1 MENTAP
7 RAPSERA
14 EAKAGAPAQR
24 VEAKPNPH
32 AERDPDLGDPSAG
45 EPRAAPRTAGRPAPQ
60 APEGGSSHASVAA
73 DNLQAQTLYAAGTI
87 NNHYHGRLEVERA
100 THAQWKPLPWPDVLG
115 RKITSVGE
123 QAVKA
128 SLILKH
134 SRLLVLSG
142 EPELGKATLALDI
155 IRRAAK
161 DRATLCEVLQCH
173 ALDATMNV
181 PLEAWAADPAYRDR
195 AVLLKDAFAHG
206 NASLRGLGRRLSRE
220 QLAQLTEALGRANMF
235 VVVTSDTAALPP
247 EWRSVADELCC
258 ELSPPPHD
266 VLRRHLNDEIAGF
279 AARPRVGPAPA
290 LQLDDEQRAQLPAAL
305 RTIPRLIR
313 FSRHYFEALACGRS
327 TIAAALRDFDSLTHW
342 FMIELRDG
350 APAAWCL
357 AFALCLLEA
366 DPAVRTVPWAAVMA
380 LAGLLARHLRHSIPS
395 WKGRQPPFVEPD
407 ETLLAAARMEIVAD
421 TSANGDHVRFLDDR
435 YGVDLWRVL
444 AQSGRA
450 LLWTIYPLLA
460 THVDR
465 RGLFWLD
472 TMTALGRI
480 GAIDGMARLDQPL
493 RRLAGTTSRLDHL
506 ALGRLLVGVLAGAD
520 DRPSQP
526 PGSSACF
533 ESCVRSLRTGAEHG
547 SAWPFMLAMRE
558 IGLGNLTRAVREMVD
573 VTQKRIGPRLSGLDA
588 LHRMLVSALGKQRDA
603 LGGLSKNVEVARQLD
618 RSMNESLREL
628 FGLVFDSEIVDLLD
642 AARFAT
648 IGLCF
653 GRNPVEVCI
662 AFLPHLET
670 DTTSAVT
677 APDPA
682 IGCIVAM
689 LFFAGGPDAVFSVID
704 RDEFAQQASI
714 VGGTALKQ
722 SRVILGL
729 ADDPSGR
736 AGPFARFLACTF
748 ESLSALPPAIGGPMR
763 DHLLLRV
770 KRWCR
775 DGVRATP
782 TTPAVKEL
790 LCRLRGDARSSLST
804 AVTTLLRSDEEFRK
818 AGGPLRALAVDV
830 LTDHIE
836 RRRT

>member
-7 RAPSERA
+7 RAHGERA
-14 EAKAGAPAQR
+14 EAKAGAPAQN
-24 VEAKPNPH
+24 VEAKVSPH
-32 AERDPDLGDPSAG
+32 VERDPNRGDPSAG
-45 EPRAAPRTAGRPAPQ
+45 EPRAAPRTASRPAPQ
-60 APEGGSSHASVAA
+60 APEAGSSHVSVAA
-73 DNLQAQTLYAAGTI
+73 DNLQAQDLYTVGSMNGQTIIIGSTI
-87 NNHYHGRLEVERA
+87 NGRLEVERP
-100 THAQWKPLPWPDVLG
+100 THAQFKPLPWPDVLG
-115 RKITSVGE
+115 RKITSAGK
-123 QAVKA
+123 QAVDA
-128 SLILKH
+128 FQILMQR
-134 SRLLVLSG
+134 RLLVLSG
-142 EPELGKATLALDI
+142 EPELGKATLALEI
-155 IRRAAK
+155 IRRTAK
-161 DRATLCEVLQCH
+161 DQAPLCEVLQCH
-173 ALDATMNV
+173 ALEATINV

-195 AVLLKDAFAHG
+195 ALLLKDAFAHG

-220 QLAQLTEALGRANMF
+220 QLDQLTEALGQANMF

-279 AARPRVGPAPA
+279 AARPRVGPA
-290 LQLDDEQRAQLPAAL
+290 LQLDDDQRAQLLAAL

-327 TIAAALRDFDSLTHW
+327 TIVAALRDFDSLTHW

-357 AFALCLLEA
+357 AFAMCLLKA
-366 DPAVRTVPWAAVMA
+366 DPAVRCVPWAAVMA
-380 LAGLLARHLRHSIPS
+380 LAGLVARHLRHSIPS
-395 WKGRQPPFVEPD
+395 WKGRQPQFVEPD

-435 YGVDLWRVL
+435 YGADLWRVL

-450 LLWTIYPLLA
+450 LLWTIYPLLT

-480 GAIDGMARLDQPL
+480 GAIDGMSRLDQPL
-493 RRLAGTTSRLDHL
+493 RRLAGATSRLDHI
-506 ALGRLLVGVLAGAD
+506 ALGRLLVGVLA
-520 DRPSQP
+520 S
-526 PGSSACF
+526 GSSACF
-533 ESCVRSLRTGAEHG
+533 ESCVRSLRIMAERA

-558 IGLGNLTRAVREMVD
+558 IGLVDLTRAIREMVD
-573 VTQKRIGPRLSGLDA
+573 LTQRRIRPRLSGLDA
-588 LHRMLVSALGKQRDA
+588 LHRILVGALGKQRDA
-603 LGGLSKNVEVARQLD
+603 LRGLTENVEITRQLD
-618 RSMNESLREL
+618 RSMDESLRAL
-628 FGLVFDSEIVDLLD
+628 FGLIFDPEIVDLLD
-642 AARFAT
+642 AARFAA

-670 DTTSAVT
+670 DSTIAVS

-682 IGCIVAM
+682 TGCIVAM
-689 LFFAGGPDAVFSVID
+689 LFFAVDPDAVFSVID
-704 RDEFAQQASI
+704 RDEFKQQASI
-714 VGGTALKQ
+714 VGGTVLKQ
-722 SRVILGL
+722 SRVTLGL
-729 ADDPSGR
+729 AEDPSGR

-748 ESLSALPPAIGGPMR
+748 ESLSALPPAIGGPMK
-763 DHLLLRV
+763 DHLLQCV

-775 DGVRATP
+775 DAVRAAP
-782 TTPAVKEL
+782 TTPAAREL
-790 LCRLRGDARSSLST
+790 LCWLRGDAHSSLSA

-818 AGGPLRALAVDV
+818 PGGPLRALAVDV
-830 LTDHIE
+830 LTDNIE